1 MGRRFER
8 IIAVAIISFQSG
20 CLLNNMTDNN
30 MRFKTKTELVLFFL
44 KGSIFFF
51 VLSILFS
58 LSVTFFDMIG
68 PKIIQYTVDFCIA
81 DETSST
87 VPGYLEAIMQ
97 LLGGRD
103 YLRSHLYLIALLVAV
118 VGLLGAVSRYLFR
131 LFNSMGAEKLIQRMR
146 DKLFEHIMHLP
157 FTWHGE
163 NHTGDII
170 QRCTSDVD
178 TIKMFISEQMSALFR
193 IIIRIIIA
201 MYFMIGINGKLTII
215 SAVFIPIIVL
225 YSCFFHGKIRSAFEK
240 ADTEEGRLS
249 ATAQENLTGVR
260 VVRAFGREKYEKER
274 FVKQNHEYTQ
284 LWIDLMKILSA
295 FWSSNDLISGLQ
307 VMLITVFG
315 AVFCVHGEIT
325 VGEYIAFV
333 SYNSM
338 LVWPVRALGR
348 IISEMSKA
356 GVSIDRISYIMN
368 SEPEKDRE
376 GAVEPSLSQDIS
388 FENVSYAYENGG
400 GEVLKNVS
408 FKIKA
413 GTTFGILG
421 GTGSGK
427 STLMYLMDRL
437 YDISEGNGRILVGD
451 TDIRDIKASWLR
463 KNIGFVLQ
471 EPFLF
476 SRTLSENIGI
486 TQKDSDFKE
495 IRKAAKIAA
504 LDDTIES
511 FGKGYETYVG
521 ERGVTLSGGQKQRT
535 AIAQMLVGKPPVMV
549 FDDSLSAVDT
559 QTDAKIR
566 NALSENVGDS
576 TVVLIS
582 HRITTLMHADN
593 IIVLDHGRI
602 AEQGTHEQLL
612 LQNGIYKKI
621 YDIQMQGA

>member
-1 MGRRFER
+1 
-8 IIAVAIISFQSG
+8 
-20 CLLNNMTDNN
+20 MTDNVN
-30 MRFKTKTELVLFFL
+30 NNNRRFKTKSQLVMYFL
-44 KGSIFFF
+44 KGSLIFF
-51 VLSILFS
+51 VLSIVFS
-58 LSVTFFDMIG
+58 LAVTFFDLIG
-68 PKIIQYTVDFCIA
+68 PKIIQYTVDYCIA
-81 DETSST
+81 DTSSAVDDST
-87 VPGYLEAIMQ
+87 VPGYLVKIMEM
-97 LLGGRD
+97 LGGRVF
-103 YLRSHLYLIALLVAV
+103 LREHLQYIAVLVAV
-118 VGLLGAVSRYLFR
+118 VAVLGAISRYLFR
-131 LFNSMGAEKLIQRMR
+131 ILNSMGAEKLIQRMR

-157 FTWHGE
+157 FSWHGV

-178 TIKMFISEQMSALFR
+178 TIKMFISEQMSSLFR
-193 IIIRIIIA
+193 ILIRICLA
-201 MYFMIGINGKLTII
+201 MYFMIGINIKLTIA

-225 YSCFFHGKIRSAFEK
+225 YSCFFHKKIRSAFEK

-274 FVKQNHEYTQ
+274 FVKQNREYTQ

-307 VMLITVFG
+307 VMLITVLG
-315 AVFCVHGEIT
+315 AVLCVHGEIT

-333 SYNSM
+333 AYNSM

-356 GVSIDRISYIMN
+356 GVSIERISYIMN
-368 SEPEKDRE
+368 SEAEEDRV
-376 GAVEPSLSQDIS
+376 GAVTPDMKSDIT
-388 FENVSYAYENGG
+388 FEHVSYAYENGG
-400 GEVLKNVS
+400 GDVLKDVS

-413 GTTFGILG
+413 GSTFGILG
-421 GTGSGK
+421 STGSGK

-437 YDISEGNGRILVGD
+437 YDIKDGDGRILVGD

-463 KNIGFVLQ
+463 SNIGFVLQ

-486 TQKDSDFKE
+486 TQKVANLKE
-495 IRKAAKIAA
+495 IRNAAKIAA
-504 LDDTIES
+504 LDETIES
-511 FGKGYETYVG
+511 FGQGYDTFVG

-535 AIAQMLVGKPPVMV
+535 AIAQMLVSKPPVMV

-566 NALSENVGDS
+566 HALSENAGDS

-582 HRITTLMHADN
+582 HRIMTLMHADN

-612 LQNGIYKKI
+612 QKGGIYKKI
-621 YDIQMQGA
+621 YDIQMQGT

>member
-1 MGRRFER
+1 MSANKQTKF
-8 IIAVAIISFQSG
+8 A
-20 CLLNNMTDNN
+20 
-30 MRFKTKTELVLFFL
+30 TKTQMVLFFL
-44 KGSIFFF
+44 KGTVFFF
-51 VLSILFS
+51 ALSILFS
-58 LSVTFFDMIG
+58 LLVTFFDLVG
-68 PKIIQYTVDFCIA
+68 PKIIQYTVDYCIA
-81 DETSST
+81 DTRSTS
-87 VPGYLEAIMQ
+87 VPFYIRVIMDG
-97 LLGGRD
+97 LGDRE
-103 YLRSHLYLIALLVAV
+103 YLRTHLYLVALVVAAIALLA
-118 VGLLGAVSRYLFR
+118 AISRYLFR

-146 DKLFEHIMHLP
+146 DTLFDHIMHLP

-178 TIKMFISEQMSALFR
+178 TVKNFISEQMSSL
-193 IIIRIIIA
+193 IRIVIRIVLA
-201 MYFMIGINGKLTII
+201 IYFMIGINGKLTIA

-225 YSCFFHGKIRSAFEK
+225 YSMFFHGKIRSAFEK

-260 VVRAFGREKYEKER
+260 VVRAFGREQYEKER
-274 FVKQNHEYTQ
+274 FVKQNKEYTQ
-284 LWIDLMKILSA
+284 LWIDLMRVLSA
-295 FWSSNDLISGLQ
+295 FWSSNDFISGLQ
-307 VMLITVFG
+307 VMLITVLG
-315 AVFCVHGEIT
+315 AVLCVHGEIT

-368 SEPEKDRE
+368 SEIEEDKP
-376 GAVEPSLSQDIS
+376 GAKEPSLKEDII
-388 FENVSYAYENGG
+388 FDNVSYAYDNGG
-400 GEVLKNVS
+400 ADVLKNVS
-408 FKIKA
+408 FTIKK

-427 STLMYLMDRL
+427 STLMYLLDRL
-437 YDISEGNGRILVGD
+437 YSLPDGCGRIMIGD
-451 TDIRDIKASWLR
+451 TDISDIKASWLR

-486 TQKDSDFKE
+486 TQKKTDIKA
-495 IRKAAKIAA
+495 IRDAAKIAA
-504 LDDTIES
+504 LDETIDS
-511 FGKGYETYVG
+511 FGQGYETYVG

-535 AIAQMLVGKPPVMV
+535 AIAQMLVSKPPVMV

-566 NALSENVGDS
+566 HALSENVGDS

-582 HRITTLMHADN
+582 HRITTLMRADR
-593 IIVLDHGRI
+593 IIVLDHGKV
-602 AEQGTHEQLL
+602 AEQGTHDELL
-612 LQNGIYKKI
+612 AKGGIYKKI
-621 YDIQMQGA
+621 FDIQMQGT

>member
-1 MGRRFER
+1 M
-8 IIAVAIISFQSG
+8 A
-20 CLLNNMTDNN
+20 NNQNL
-30 MRFKTKTELVLFFL
+30 RFKNKRALVMYFL
-44 KGSIFFF
+44 EGSIALF
-51 VLSILFS
+51 VLSIIFS
-58 LSVTFFDMIG
+58 LLVTFFDMIG
-68 PKIIQYTVDFCIA
+68 PKIIQYTVDYCIA
-81 DETSST
+81 DTTSDT
-87 VPGYLEAIMQ
+87 VPGYLTAIMEAM
-97 LLGGRD
+97 GGRQF
-103 YLRSHLYLIALLVAV
+103 LRGHLQYIALLVAV
-118 VGLLGAVSRYLFR
+118 IGLLGAVSRYLFR
-131 LFNSMGAEKLIQRMR
+131 LFNAMGAEKLIQRMR

-178 TIKMFISEQMSALFR
+178 TIKMFISEQMSSLFR

-201 MYFMIGINGKLTII
+201 MYFMIGINGKMTIV

-225 YSCFFHGKIRSAFEK
+225 YSFFFHGKIRNAFEK

-274 FVKQNHEYTQ
+274 FVKQNREYTQ
-284 LWIDLMKILSA
+284 LWIDLMRILSA

-315 AVFCVHGEIT
+315 AVLCVHGEIT

-368 SEPEKDRE
+368 SEPEKDKE
-376 GAVEPSLSQDIS
+376 NASEPSMNADIT
-388 FENVSYAYENGG
+388 FDHVSYAYDNGT
-400 GEVLKNVS
+400 EDVLKDVS

-421 GTGSGK
+421 STGSGK

-437 YDISEGNGRILVGD
+437 YDIPEGCGKILVGD
-451 TDIRDIKASWLR
+451 TNIRDIKASWLR

-486 TQKDSDFKE
+486 TQKKNDIKE
-495 IRKAAKIAA
+495 IRRAAKIAA
-504 LDDTIES
+504 LDETIES
-511 FGKGYETYVG
+511 FNQGYETYVG

-535 AIAQMLVGKPPVMV
+535 AIAQMLVSRPPVMV

-559 QTDAKIR
+559 QTDARIR
-566 NALSENVGDS
+566 RALSENIGDS

-582 HRITTLMHADN
+582 HRIMTLMHADN
-593 IIVLDHGRI
+593 IIVLDHGSI
-602 AEQGTHEQLL
+602 AEEGTHEQLL
-612 LQNGIYKKI
+612 AKGGIYKKI
-621 YDIQMQGA
+621 YDIQMQGT

>member
-1 MGRRFER
+1 M
-8 IIAVAIISFQSG
+8 SS
-20 CLLNNMTDNN
+20 NNKKFRSNTD
-30 MRFKTKTELVLFFL
+30 LVLYFL
-44 KGSIFFF
+44 KGNKRFFF
-51 VLSILFS
+51 LSIIFS
-58 LSVTFFDMIG
+58 ILVTFFDLIN
-68 PKIIQYTVDFCIA
+68 PKIIQYTVDFCIDDA
-81 DETSST
+81 ESDS
-87 VPGYLEAIMQ
+87 VPVYLKGIMDA
-97 LLGGRD
+97 LGGREF
-103 YLRSHLYLIALLVAV
+103 LREHLYYIAIVVAIVALLTATF
-118 VGLLGAVSRYLFR
+118 RYLFR
-131 LFNSMGAEKLIQRMR
+131 LCNAQGAEKLIQRMR
-146 DKLFEHIMHLP
+146 NKLFEHIMHLP

-178 TIKMFISEQMSALFR
+178 TIKMFISEQMLSLFR
-193 IIIRIIIA
+193 IVIRIAVA
-201 MYFMIGINGKLTII
+201 MYFMIGISIPMSIVSG
-215 SAVFIPIIVL
+215 AFIPIIVI
-225 YSCFFHGKIRSAFEK
+225 YSGFFHNRIRTEFER

-260 VVRAFGREKYEKER
+260 VVRAFGREKYEKDR
-274 FVKQNHEYTQ
+274 FVKQNAEYTQ
-284 LWIDLMKILSA
+284 LWIDLMRTLAA

-307 VMLITVFG
+307 VMLITVLG
-315 AVFCVHGEIT
+315 AVFCVQDSIT

-356 GVSIDRISYIMN
+356 GVSIDRIAYIMN
-368 SEPEKDRE
+368 SETEEDKE
-376 GAVEPSLSQDIS
+376 NALKPSLKQDIT
-388 FENVSYAYENGG
+388 FEHVSYAYENGG
-400 GEVLKNVS
+400 ADVLKDVS
-408 FKIKA
+408 FTIKA

-437 YDISEGNGRILVGD
+437 YDLKEGCGRILVGN
-451 TDIRDIKASWLR
+451 TDITDIKASWLR
-463 KNIGFVLQ
+463 SNIGFVLQ

-486 TQKDSDFKE
+486 TQKKTDFAE
-495 IRKAAKIAA
+495 IRAAARIAA
-504 LDDTIES
+504 LDETIEDFS
-511 FGKGYETYVG
+511 KGYETYVG

-535 AIAQMLVGKPPVMV
+535 AIAQMLVSKPPIMV

-566 NALSENVGDS
+566 HALSENTTDS

-582 HRITTLMHADN
+582 HRIMTLMHADN

-612 LQNGIYKKI
+612 AQGGIYKKI
-621 YDIQMQGA
+621 YDIQMQGT